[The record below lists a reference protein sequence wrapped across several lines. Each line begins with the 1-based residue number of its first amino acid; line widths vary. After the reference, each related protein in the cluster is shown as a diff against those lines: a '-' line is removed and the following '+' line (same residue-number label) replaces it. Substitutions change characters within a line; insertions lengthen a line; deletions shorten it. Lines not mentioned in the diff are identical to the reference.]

1 VWKIAR
7 WPLVSAATV
16 VLALPLSAQDALS
29 GPPSHCV
36 VRSGDDLR
44 WAEANLDE
52 SAWQPASQW
61 VEASTG
67 EPHFWLRCKLI
78 PAELAPSIRPVLQVA
93 GDAAYEIFLDGRLL
107 ARFGKVNNGSHT
119 VGVVNQY
126 ESPALYHGAPPVELA
141 VRIAYSP
148 TLYGQQALP
157 WILIGDAGQ
166 MRNSYDARV
175 WNAVR
180 SRWIVWLCN
189 AIMAAAGLFF
199 ITLYFFDRSQRLLLW
214 ASLTWLGLAMI
225 RFGEFLIAA
234 SVHFPSRLEYSLY
247 AIGNTEQIFYALF
260 FFALA
265 GRRVPTF
272 FRALLAI
279 NAISTVSLII
289 PIFLPLRQS
298 MAWRYWVD
306 VSPQFQSIF
315 VPVEVLIAFA
325 PLAAFWPINKLS
337 RSQLAL
343 YFVCSF
349 WMGTDVLY
357 LGVQFPWL
365 RFGTYFFLSLQSVR
379 SVSIAAVV
387 VAMTVLL
394 IQRIRNT
401 NRERA
406 ALSAEMRAAQEIQ
419 RILVP
424 QRIESAPGFEVEAV
438 FLPAQEVGGDFYRFR
453 VLEDGTQWMLLGD
466 VSGKGVAAGMTG
478 AMLLGA
484 CEGHTGDSPAVLLE
498 HLNRVLC
505 NSHVGGFATC
515 LCARIEQDGTVVLA
529 NAGHL
534 APYLDRREIRLEN
547 GLPLGLTPDV
557 SYLEESLQLA
567 SGDALTFLSDG
578 VVEAQ
583 DASGEL
589 FGFDR
594 TQALSGKPAAE
605 IADVAQRFGQL
616 DDITVLRV
624 SFAAASPALALD
636 A

>member
-1 VWKIAR
+1 
-7 WPLVSAATV
+7 
-16 VLALPLSAQDALS
+16 
-29 GPPSHCV
+29 
-36 VRSGDDLR
+36 
-44 WAEANLDE
+44 
-52 SAWQPASQW
+52 
-61 VEASTG
+61 
-67 EPHFWLRCKLI
+67 
-78 PAELAPSIRPVLQVA
+78 
-93 GDAAYEIFLDGRLL
+93 
-107 ARFGKVNNGSHT
+107 
-119 VGVVNQY
+119 
-126 ESPALYHGAPPVELA
+126 
-141 VRIAYSP
+141 
-148 TLYGQQALP
+148 
-157 WILIGDAGQ
+157 
-166 MRNSYDARV
+166 
-175 WNAVR
+175 
-180 SRWIVWLCN
+180 
-189 AIMAAAGLFF
+189 
-199 ITLYFFDRSQRLLLW
+199 
-214 ASLTWLGLAMI
+214 
-225 RFGEFLIAA
+225 
-234 SVHFPSRLEYSLY
+234 
-247 AIGNTEQIFYALF
+247 
-260 FFALA
+260 
-265 GRRVPTF
+265 
-272 FRALLAI
+272 
-279 NAISTVSLII
+279 
-289 PIFLPLRQS
+289 
-298 MAWRYWVD
+298 
-306 VSPQFQSIF
+306 
-315 VPVEVLIAFA
+315 
-325 PLAAFWPINKLS
+325 
-337 RSQLAL
+337 
-343 YFVCSF
+343 
-349 WMGTDVLY
+349 MGMDVLY

-624 SFAAASPALALD
+624 SFAAVSPALALD